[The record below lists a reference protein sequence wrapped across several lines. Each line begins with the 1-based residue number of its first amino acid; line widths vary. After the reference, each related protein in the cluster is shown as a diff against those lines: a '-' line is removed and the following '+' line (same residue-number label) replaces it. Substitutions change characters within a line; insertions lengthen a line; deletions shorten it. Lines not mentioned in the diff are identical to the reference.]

1 MNKLE
6 GGPIG
11 KLKNSHRPKDR
22 MKLASALSSYRFF
35 STLDN
40 SDSACLMALLRVNM
54 LDLEAEGCG
63 FESRS
68 GKLFRI
74 ELNAFPEKKV

>member
-1 MNKLE
+1 
-6 GGPIG
+6 
-11 KLKNSHRPKDR
+11 
-22 MKLASALSSYRFF
+22 
-35 STLDN
+35 
-40 SDSACLMALLRVNM
+40 MALLRVNM

-74 ELNAFPEKKV
+74 ELNAFPEKKCETENSIQFSDCITEIYCFSETKGVSNLHSVEMYFLVGAS